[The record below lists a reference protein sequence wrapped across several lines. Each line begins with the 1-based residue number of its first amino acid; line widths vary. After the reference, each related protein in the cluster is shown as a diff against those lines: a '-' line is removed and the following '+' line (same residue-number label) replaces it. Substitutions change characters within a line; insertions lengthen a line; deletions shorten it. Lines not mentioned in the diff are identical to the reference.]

1 MSWIGRALFDGI
13 SGGLIGLSRFAGKR
27 LEAAYDD
34 YYGERDPD
42 TWLAGMPPEILPVSA
57 TKMADGDFGD
67 MKCSSINRLNAAKS
81 PLGPVSSIESQ
92 SSYLLTD

>member
-13 SGGLIGLSRFAGKR
+13 SGGLIGLSRFVGKR

-34 YYGERDPD
+34 YYGECDPD

-57 TKMADGDFGD
+57 AKMADGDFG
-67 MKCSSINRLNAAKS
+67 SQALTAATRAQRYG
-81 PLGPVSSIESQ
+81 PLDAPHPARHQI
-92 SSYLLTD
+92 